1 MGSTIGHSI
10 KGKILIYISM
20 FFLLYPDISFGK
32 DNFFTGKPFSIWLC
46 FIFIIINVDKL
57 LFLNFK
63 KQELIFLFC
72 YTMSLLLGIWL
83 KNGDNGIRRNINGY
97 IGFFATYFAIR
108 IYAHKSSKE
117 QIYKLLKGMYFA
129 YVIVLFIGL
138 LQAVYI
144 YLGHSAVL
152 ESFFKTILSRG
163 YTYFVDIDLGGR
175 VDFTFS
181 EPSLVGL
188 YFYCFF
194 MPTHW
199 LCKKYSLLKK
209 KTLDSVL
216 LLAVSLNILT
226 LSTRLLFDTVVFFL
240 ILQMFKTHKL
250 GVSRKKFIKTVFIG
264 MAGISALIVIVAFV
278 IPREI
283 VSNYVSRFTN
293 VFDSISFDSFQGDQS
308 STVRLVLASTAIKG
322 FLDNPVFGVGV
333 GGFVRAL
340 ECYVVLP
347 VNNVLARNEL
357 IQIIGNPESTSYS
370 FYFTTMCEGGA
381 FGIISIITVIQT
393 LLKKRMKELRI
404 LSWIVI
410 YMFIQVELFG
420 SLPIAL
426 WLAVM
431 NSRSILAAT

>member
-1 MGSTIGHSI
+1 M
-10 KGKILIYISM
+10 
-20 FFLLYPDISFGK
+20 
-32 DNFFTGKPFSIWLC
+32 
-46 FIFIIINVDKL
+46 
-57 LFLNFK
+57 
-63 KQELIFLFC
+63 
-72 YTMSLLLGIWL
+72 
-83 KNGDNGIRRNINGY
+83 KNEDNGIRRNINGY
-97 IGFFATYFAIR
+97 IGFFATYVAIR

-117 QIYKLLKGMYFA
+117 QIFNLLKGMYFA

-138 LQAVYI
+138 LQGIYI
-144 YLGHSAVL
+144 YLGHAAIL

-194 MPTHW
+194 VPTHW
-199 LCKKYSLLKK
+199 LCKKYSLINK

-226 LSTRLLFDTVVFFL
+226 LSARLLFDTVVFFL
-240 ILQMFKTHKL
+240 IWQMSKIHKL
-250 GVSRKKFIKTVFIG
+250 SVGRKKLIKTVFIG
-264 MAGISALIVIVAFV
+264 MAGISALLVLVFFV

-283 VSNYVSRFTN
+283 VSNYISRFTN
-293 VFDSISFDSFQGDQS
+293 VFDSIGFDSFQGDQS
-308 STVRLVLASTAIKG
+308 STVRLALVSAAIKG
-322 FLDNPVFGVGV
+322 FLGNPIFGVGL
-333 GGFVRAL
+333 GGFVKAL
-340 ECYVVLP
+340 ECYAVLP

-370 FYFTTMCEGGA
+370 FYFTTICESGV

-393 LLKKRMKELRI
+393 LRKNRMKELRI
-404 LSWIVI
+404 LSWIII

-420 SLPIAL
+420 ALPIAL